1 MNYSFSPNC
10 LIPMSLISVMIKNNF
25 SRNRANFD
33 RFTNIDLKNLAFDQI
48 SRTWYYIS
56 PSIVIILTVKV
67 KQISTWQDLKFA
79 YNIYLRLDKPFL
91 INIDEDKQQYI

>member
-1 MNYSFSPNC
+1 MAQKCQVVRNESAVYCEKGENQKQEYNELFIFPNY

-48 SRTWYYIS
+48 SRTWYYIF
-56 PSIVIILTVKV
+56 PIN
-67 KQISTWQDLKFA
+67 ST
-79 YNIYLRLDKPFL
+79 
-91 INIDEDKQQYI
+91 